1 MKTPSPHLCV
11 PSVTA
16 ANYVG
21 TSAGTF
27 KAFKARTQRGAV
39 LLITVM
45 LVLMLT
51 ILALGLVA
59 LNSTQTRIATNSADV
74 QIAFQ
79 TAEAALNQAQSNL
92 LAGNY
97 PAANFQSNNNGLYL
111 FNPANPPLWTTILW
125 SGATTVIPSFQGN
138 SKSAA
143 AFFIELLPSVV
154 LPGQNMKKVTRVYR
168 VTARAVGASGGAPV
182 LLQATV
188 QIQQ

>member
-1 MKTPSPHLCV
+1 MTIAPPLHR
-11 PSVTA
+11 
-16 ANYVG
+16 
-21 TSAGTF
+21 TSSIVNASFAGACRF
-27 KAFKARTQRGAV
+27 KRARAQRGAV

-45 LVLMLT
+45 LMLMLT
-51 ILALGLVA
+51 ILALGLVT

-79 TAEAALNQAQSNL
+79 TAEAALNQAQSKL

-97 PAANFQSNNNGLYL
+97 SVVNFQSNNNGLYL
-111 FNPANPPLWTTILW
+111 FNPANPPLWTTIVW
-125 SGATTVIPSFQGN
+125 SGTNTIASFQGS

-143 AFFIELLPSVV
+143 AYFIELLPSVV
-154 LPGQNMKKVTRVYR
+154 LPGQNMKKITRVYR

>member
-1 MKTPSPHLCV
+1 MNTPPRSVSV
-11 PSVTA
+11 PSFST
-16 ANYVG
+16 G
-21 TSAGTF
+21 
-27 KAFKARTQRGAV
+27 AFRVHKARTQRGAV

-92 LAGNY
+92 LAGAY
-97 PAANFQSNNNGLYL
+97 PIGNFQSNGNGLYI

-125 SGATTVIPSFQGN
+125 SGAAVISSFQGN
-138 SKSAA
+138 SSTPAA
-143 AFFIELLPSVV
+143 YFIELLPSVV

-168 VTARAVGASGGAPV
+168 VTARGVGASGGAPV